1 MVRSRSRSR
10 SRSPMQIVGSRP
22 KKKVCEAWG
31 FYMNRRMCFDNREK
45 WSEGMCR
52 YHARQMG
59 CQPPERKLCKVC
71 VAVAKG
77 KDKDSVCGELPTRA
91 RQASGAHGMCKRH
104 ARLAEMSDDD
114 KIRHVRTTM
123 MTYKDGVA
131 CLGFWGVVMEDDE

>member
-10 SRSPMQIVGSRP
+10 SRSPMQIVGSRQ

-45 WSEGMCR
+45 WSEGMCH

-123 MTYKDGVA
+123 MTYKDGVRT
-131 CLGFWGVVMEDDE
+131 

>member
-10 SRSPMQIVGSRP
+10 SRSPMQIVGSRR

-31 FYMNRRMCFDNREK
+31 FYMNRRMCFDNGGK
-45 WSEGMCR
+45 WSKGMCH

-91 RQASGAHGMCKRH
+91 RQAHTHGMCQQH